1 MQYYHVFTYFTGDSS
16 VLIAISTPGPQS
28 DSLSDLYVLR
38 KLELKF

>member
-16 VLIAISTPGPQS
+16 VFIAISTPGPQS